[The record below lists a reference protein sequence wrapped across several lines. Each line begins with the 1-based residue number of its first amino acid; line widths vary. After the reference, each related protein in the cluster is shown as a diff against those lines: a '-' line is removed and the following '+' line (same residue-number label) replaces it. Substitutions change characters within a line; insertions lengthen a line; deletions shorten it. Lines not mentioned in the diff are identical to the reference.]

1 MPIEKQVVALP
12 SGLKVHVE
20 RHVFDPAFETVI
32 LVNGALATTASFGQ
46 TIRYLGERVNAVC
59 FDLPYAGQSRQ
70 HNPGEYILTKDDE
83 VEILLHLAE
92 RFEPSLLLSV
102 SWGGVA
108 SLFAL
113 ARGCASVRRAVIAS
127 FSPFLNDAMTD
138 YVTRARDHIAA
149 GENLKAAQLLNDT
162 VGRYLPRIMKLYN
175 YRYLTKL
182 PRNEQDQV
190 AFHVDQILAMHA
202 GAVSAGVP
210 PDRLRG
216 EVHQRRAGRVHDG
229 VGRAAAGGLRAARGV
244 RDDPAGGALPGPRR
258 APAAGAGARGG
269 PGFLRRRARERG
281 ARRRAGRDAR
291 AAGATAGA
299 VVAAC
304 IGRGVRALGAPS
316 TRRQPG
322 GQPGGQV
329 RGARA

>member
-162 VGRYLPRIMKLYN
+162 VGRYLPR
-175 YRYLTKL
+175 
-182 PRNEQDQV
+182 
-190 AFHVDQILAMHA
+190 
-202 GAVSAGVP
+202 
-210 PDRLRG
+210 
-216 EVHQRRAGRVHDG
+216 
-229 VGRAAAGGLRAARGV
+229 
-244 RDDPAGGALPGPRR
+244 
-258 APAAGAGARGG
+258 
-269 PGFLRRRARERG
+269 
-281 ARRRAGRDAR
+281 
-291 AAGATAGA
+291 
-299 VVAAC
+299 
-304 IGRGVRALGAPS
+304 
-316 TRRQPG
+316 
-322 GQPGGQV
+322 
-329 RGARA
+329 

>member
-12 SGLKVHVE
+12 NGLKVHVE

-46 TIRYLGERVNAVC
+46 TIRYLGERLNAVC

-83 VEILLHLAE
+83 VEILLYLAA
-92 RFEPSLLLSV
+92 RFAPSYLLSV

-182 PRNEQDQV
+182 PRKEQDQV
-190 AFHVDQILAMHA
+190 AFHVDQILSMQPEQYLPEFRNIGCDVKFVNGELDEYTTSSDVRRL
-202 GAVSAGVP
+202 GAYV
-210 PDRLRG
+210 
-216 EVHQRRAGRVHDG
+216 RRAEFATIRQAGHFLDLEGRQQQEQVRSTILSFFG
-229 VGRAAAGGLRAARGV
+229 EERASAARDAAQGEGLAPLGQM
-244 RDDPAGGALPGPRR
+244 PAL
-258 APAAGAGARGG
+258 
-269 PGFLRRRARERG
+269 
-281 ARRRAGRDAR
+281 
-291 AAGATAGA
+291 
-299 VVAAC
+299 
-304 IGRGVRALGAPS
+304 S
-316 TRRQPG
+316 
-322 GQPGGQV
+322 
-329 RGARA
+329 